1 MTLNDFF
8 AQHQTDLEKNYPG
21 LTLRRLSQEWDILES
36 QGKTLDFFFAK
47 LKDAVPLSYITGQA
61 PFYKHEFIV
70 DPEVLIPRSE
80 TEILVEKAVL
90 ELKKKK
96 KSTKKLPV
104 VVDVGTGSGAILL
117 SILADCPFPLRAFG
131 IDISFDALKIANTN
145 KEKLESDFHSQSEIK
160 FLQGDRLGD
169 FTLKAD
175 LIVSNPPYI
184 KRREDLPKVHPQVL
198 RYEPELALFLDDL
211 TYADWFTLFFEQV
224 SEHLEEGGLF
234 IMEGHE
240 DHLVSLLPLAT
251 NAGLLAASVHK
262 DYTGRNRFL
271 TARK

>member
-1 MTLNDFF
+1 MTLKDYFSI
-8 AQHQTDLEKNYPG
+8 HQNELEKNYPG
-21 LTLRRLSQEWDILES
+21 LTLRRLSQEWEILKP

-61 PFYKHEFIV
+61 PFYKHEFFV
-70 DPEVLIPRSE
+70 SSEVLIPRSE

-96 KSTKKLPV
+96 KSIKKLPV
-104 VVDVGTGSGAILL
+104 VIDVGTGSGAILL

-131 IDISFDALKIANTN
+131 IDISFDALKVAYAN
-145 KEKLESDFHSQSEIK
+145 KKKLESHFHSQSEVK
-160 FLQGDRLGD
+160 LLQGDRLHN
-169 FTLKAD
+169 FNLKAD

-198 RYEPELALFLDDL
+198 RYEPELALFLDDIS
-211 TYADWFTLFFEQV
+211 YADWFALFFQQV
-224 SEHLEEGGLF
+224 SEKLEEGGFF